1 MLRLSFVSVVA
12 DDVCRVMVSPTHNG
26 ATCHPPTCAHNG
38 ARLTSWFQIRSDQK
52 ASDLSSQPLK
62 PFSPPFLATKT
73 ISAKPVKIFSLFCL
87 IRFECDSISLSS
99 YPGQYCFCQLCFRI
113 RWNRN
118 VLHSLAYKL
127 VFDSFF
133 FNPSTL
139 SVGSTKL

>member
-73 ISAKPVKIFSLFCL
+73 ISAKPVFIFALFIL
-87 IRFECDSISLSS
+87 ICFECDSISLSS
-99 YPGQYCFCQLCFRI
+99 YPGQCIASLGLQASFRQ
-113 RWNRN
+113 
-118 VLHSLAYKL
+118 
-127 VFDSFF
+127 FF
-133 FNPSTL
+133 LQSIHPECLEHKTL
-139 SVGSTKL
+139 NESNTKSISK